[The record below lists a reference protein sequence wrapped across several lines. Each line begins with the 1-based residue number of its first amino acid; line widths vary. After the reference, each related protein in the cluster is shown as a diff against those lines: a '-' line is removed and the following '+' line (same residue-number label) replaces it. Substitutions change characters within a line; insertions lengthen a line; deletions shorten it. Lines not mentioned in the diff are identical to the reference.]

1 MSLYVASHYKNQPN
15 DLQLMSDAPGHE
27 LYVLLPPI
35 NAENKEEAD
44 ILPHPLAVI
53 QIAFEGRISR
63 ESVLSSLSRGLR
75 AGGDLIPWLI
85 TQQYQETKFAE
96 LSGARIVRVAVGE
109 GVGGVSFTKS
119 RGFLRKLKAPI

>member
-27 LYVLLPPI
+27 LFVLLPPL
-35 NAENKEEAD
+35 NTENKDDAETD
-44 ILPHPLAVI
+44 VLPHPLAVI
-53 QIAFEGRISR
+53 QVAFEGRISR
-63 ESVLSSLSRGLR
+63 ESILSSLTRGLR

-96 LSGARIVRVAVGE
+96 LSGARIVRIAVGE
-109 GVGGVSFTKS
+109 GISGVSLCLFHHN
-119 RGFLRKLKAPI
+119 